1 MILGVSDASSILFV
15 IVPPVPGK
23 AGNIFPFPTILSHFS

>member
-15 IVPPVPGK
+15 IEPPAPGK